1 MAPGLWKGSKDFCHY
16 CSLIGLV
23 CLCLWAFI
31 LSPLFSSFF
40 PGLALIYSSRH
51 SSVVLLSLGSSCV
64 FLHFSSLGYT
74 FPAFLATWLWLLSY
88 CCYWFTC
95 PHGLGARTT
104 SFCFLSLSLFF
115 LFFFDISQVWGRHWV
130 NEYWMDKWTDFFP
143 PSFLSSSYS
152 LLLLLSTTLPSSLH
166 SQVWHLM
173 HYLSYPSQELWGKHY
188 D

>member
-1 MAPGLWKGSKDFCHY
+1 MLSFIKCPVSLGVCEEWKMLRMAPGLWKGSKDFCHY

-51 SSVVLLSLGSSCV
+51 SSVVFLSLGSSCV

-104 SFCFLSLSLFF
+104 SFCFLSLFFFFFFF
-115 LFFFDISQVWGRHWV
+115 LIFHRYEEDTG
-130 NEYWMDKWTDFFP
+130 
-143 PSFLSSSYS
+143 
-152 LLLLLSTTLPSSLH
+152 
-166 SQVWHLM
+166 
-173 HYLSYPSQELWGKHY
+173 
-188 D
+188 

>member
-1 MAPGLWKGSKDFCHY
+1 MAPGLWKGYKDFCHY
-16 CSLIGLV
+16 CSLVGLV

-88 CCYWFTC
+88 CCI
-95 PHGLGARTT
+95 GLHVHMDWEQGPLR
-104 SFCFLSLSLFF
+104 FVFSLSLFF
-115 LFFFDISQVWGRHWV
+115 FFFYISQVWGRHWV

-173 HYLSYPSQELWGKHY
+173 HYLSYPSQELWG
-188 D
+188 

>member
-1 MAPGLWKGSKDFCHY
+1 MLSFIKCPVSLGVCEEWKMLRMAPGLWKGYKDFCHY
-16 CSLIGLV
+16 CSLVGLV

-88 CCYWFTC
+88 CCI
-95 PHGLGARTT
+95 GLHVHMDWEQGPLRFVF
-104 SFCFLSLSLFF
+104 SLSLS
-115 LFFFDISQVWGRHWV
+115 FFFWYFTGMRKTLGKWV
-130 NEYWMDKWTDFFP
+130 LN
-143 PSFLSSSYS
+143 
-152 LLLLLSTTLPSSLH
+152 
-166 SQVWHLM
+166 
-173 HYLSYPSQELWGKHY
+173 G
-188 D
+188 